1 MKEELDRRKIPCFR
15 DKSIGLF
22 CAFADSLCSP
32 LAVNRVKIVG
42 NDFKNSATS
51 LPRDLA

>member
-1 MKEELDRRKIPCFR
+1 MREQYRVF
-15 DKSIGLF
+15 
-22 CAFADSLCSP
+22 

-42 NDFKNSATS
+42 DDVKNSATS